1 MLLENLYRV
10 FFDKQTIVLQDAR
23 TQNILWRGIIH
34 NIPLKYLNY
43 NVKVVMSSAV
53 TKTTSEIVI
62 IIA

>member
-1 MLLENLYRV
+1 MLLEDLYRV

-23 TQNILWRGIIH
+23 TQNILWKGIMH

-43 NVKVVMSSAV
+43 NVMAVMSCAV
-53 TKTTSEIVI
+53 TKSISEIAI

>member
-10 FFDKQTIVLQDAR
+10 FLESQTIILEDAR

-34 NIPLKYLNY
+34 NIPLKYLDY
-43 NVKVVMSSAV
+43 NVLVVMSRAV
-53 TKTTSEIVI
+53 TKAISEIVI

>member
-10 FFDKQTIVLQDAR
+10 FFDKQTIVLEDAR
-23 TQNILWRGIIH
+23 TQNILWKGIAH

-43 NVKVVMSSAV
+43 NVMVVMSCAV
-53 TKTTSEIVI
+53 TKSISEIVI

>member
-10 FFDKQTIVLQDAR
+10 FLESQTIILEDAR

-34 NIPLKYLNY
+34 NIPLKYLDY
-43 NVKVVMSSAV
+43 NVLVVMSRAV
-53 TKTTSEIVI
+53 TKTISEIVI

>member
-1 MLLENLYRV
+1 MLLEDLYRV
-10 FFDKQTIVLQDAR
+10 FFDKQMIVLQDAR

-34 NIPLKYLNY
+34 NIPLKYLDY
-43 NVKVVMSSAV
+43 NVMVVMSSAV

>member
-1 MLLENLYRV
+1 MLLEDLYRV

-43 NVKVVMSSAV
+43 NVMVVMSTVV
-53 TKTTSEIVI
+53 TKTSSEIVI